1 MVNGEDYNNF
11 PFTLY
16 NSIIKSKAVARSSI
30 GTSRYIDL
38 TDITG
43 KYSSTNIFASDG
55 VFYRQNMLPTF
66 DFAWFNVNDIAD
78 VINNS
83 IEPVLTS
90 RSMLQFYYAN
100 FPRPSLVNPNLNLAW
115 NQSTVLVNEC
125 TGFFYSGSVSQP
137 QSIGSY
143 SSSNAR
149 YITQGSLIKFIPPA
163 GYYFNTNNR
172 LVAGIPTRADDK
184 LVIWATTA
192 AVILDGTNQGTGNL
206 DNGIGPVTLNNFVP
220 SGAIAELVIPKFVDD
235 LTATFEQSMLQEIQ
249 LFRNFGIGY
258 DNLTAEWYIITA
270 NNLAADSPFS
280 LAYAQNTSGLNLDAS
295 WLLQF
300 VTDGRSYTVTSRGL
314 DYVFASVLQTRFF
327 YDGSYKIY
335 DNRTGS
341 VISDFINVLKV
352 NSEPDS
358 NEPLTGDIVMDIIG
372 QPVQSDGFVNDYEV
386 LVSFRDS
393 DSDGVAD
400 DPDFFDE
407 IVAPTVNPNTK
418 FVFLQQTQDFDNLER
433 YLPVEP
439 GVVNFS
445 FATKDA
451 IEVVK
456 AEYLN
461 GQVFYTYS
469 TDQFYQLVISTVNG
483 VLQRELVEIFTF
495 QAKTGRQSL
504 SFQYRHNSPLTN
516 VIDPGA
522 TNIIDIYLV
531 ISEYYQAYQNYVR
544 DTTGTVPEPLPPT
557 INQLSTAYQQLN
569 DFKMVSDN
577 IVLNSVSFKPLFGA
591 KAAPALQATI
601 KVVRAPKVT
610 ASVSEIKSLVVA
622 NINEYFTI
630 DKWNFGDSFFFSELA
645 AYLHERMGSIISSVV
660 LVPLNPLKTFGDLY
674 EIRSAPNEIFVS
686 AATVADVEVIT
697 ALTQSNIRSQT
708 PVAGLYPVTS
718 VGAPGLT
725 IGQTGGGV

>member
-1 MVNGEDYNNF
+1 
-11 PFTLY
+11 
-16 NSIIKSKAVARSSI
+16 
-30 GTSRYIDL
+30 
-38 TDITG
+38 
-43 KYSSTNIFASDG
+43 
-55 VFYRQNMLPTF
+55 
-66 DFAWFNVNDIAD
+66 
-78 VINNS
+78 
-83 IEPVLTS
+83 
-90 RSMLQFYYAN
+90 
-100 FPRPSLVNPNLNLAW
+100 
-115 NQSTVLVNEC
+115 
-125 TGFFYSGSVSQP
+125 
-137 QSIGSY
+137 
-143 SSSNAR
+143 
-149 YITQGSLIKFIPPA
+149 
-163 GYYFNTNNR
+163 
-172 LVAGIPTRADDK
+172 
-184 LVIWATTA
+184 
-192 AVILDGTNQGTGNL
+192 
-206 DNGIGPVTLNNFVP
+206 
-220 SGAIAELVIPKFVDD
+220 
-235 LTATFEQSMLQEIQ
+235 
-249 LFRNFGIGY
+249 
-258 DNLTAEWYIITA
+258 
-270 NNLAADSPFS
+270 
-280 LAYAQNTSGLNLDAS
+280 
-295 WLLQF
+295 
-300 VTDGRSYTVTSRGL
+300 
-314 DYVFASVLQTRFF
+314 
-327 YDGSYKIY
+327 
-335 DNRTGS
+335 
-341 VISDFINVLKV
+341 
-352 NSEPDS
+352 
-358 NEPLTGDIVMDIIG
+358 
-372 QPVQSDGFVNDYEV
+372 
-386 LVSFRDS
+386 
-393 DSDGVAD
+393 VAD

-495 QAKTGRQSL
+495 VAKTGRQSL

-531 ISEYYQAYQNYVR
+531 ISEYYQAYQNYIR

-557 INQLSTAYQQLN
+557 LNQLSTAYQQLN

-610 ASVSEIKSLVVA
+610 ASVSEIKSLAVA